1 MLSPLGDGK
10 MSIISWVEQDE
21 VAVITIEQT
30 RLLDDAN
37 LRDLQK
43 EVGDL
48 VAGTAAKNVVLDF
61 RRVDFVSS
69 AGLGM
74 LIRVKKRC
82 SERNMALCLCG
93 VTPTVEEAIR
103 ITGLNQLFQIAPDS
117 AQAIAAFK
125 NG

>member
-1 MLSPLGDGK
+1 
-10 MSIISWVEQDE
+10 MSVISWVEKDE
-21 VAVITIEQT
+21 VAIVTIEQA

-48 VAGTAAKNVVLDF
+48 VADTSAKNVVLDF

-82 SERNMALCLCG
+82 TERSMELRLCG
-93 VTPTVEEAIR
+93 VAPTVEEAIR
-103 ITGLNQLFQIAPDS
+103 ITGLDQLFQISPDS
-117 AQAIAAFK
+117 AQAIASFQK
-125 NG
+125 G